1 MQISLLWVTNF
12 PLWLRREI
20 CCKPTSLKPPKSWRT
35 FRVCPNRV
43 SPCICCW
50 DLLILFLCVFV
61 EKFSDKFTVWWWYND
76 VASQIQCYTKLLW
89 LFFPSTCL
97 YKTAIVGYI
106 VCTGLKTTMVLK
118 AWYIVVKFQ
127 DDPLK
132 IVGKM
137 KVKWSFYGF

>member
-1 MQISLLWVTNF
+1 MMWHL
-12 PLWLRREI
+12 
-20 CCKPTSLKPPKSWRT
+20 
-35 FRVCPNRV
+35 
-43 SPCICCW
+43 
-50 DLLILFLCVFV
+50 
-61 EKFSDKFTVWWWYND
+61 KFSATLKYFDF
-76 VASQIQCYTKLLW
+76 
-89 LFFPSTCL
+89 FFPSTCL